1 MFDNKECSPSEQN
14 NEYSCLDDDI
24 IIDVAKI
31 FNKKMNSGIDLNA
44 DPKTIHDQICD
55 IVFKITNDKSETG
68 LFDIHKVI
76 NALPKNKL
84 KRFKASF
91 RPEMPEEWHKNFN
104 EWLSTTDIDKVLR
117 QYVEADPHFF
127 YFGATPMDF
136 DLKKGSRCTVNSLCS
151 FNLKK
156 LLKNGKTKI
165 GIVFNTDDHDEPGE
179 HWVSMYIDCKGVNLN
194 EPCIYYFDSVG
205 DDAPK
210 EIMKLVEKIKKQGLE
225 NGITFTYLYNDKKHQ
240 KGDSECGIYSLHFM
254 IYMLEDGNFMDYIRK
269 KKSDEYIKKFR
280 NIFFID

>member
-1 MFDNKECSPSEQN
+1 MFKRQECSPSEQN
-14 NEYSCLDDDI
+14 NKYSCLDDDI

-31 FNKKMNSGIDLNA
+31 FNEKMDTSIDLKA
-44 DPKTIHDQICD
+44 DPKVIHDQICD

-104 EWLSTTDIDKVLR
+104 EWLSTTDIDKVLK

-136 DLKKGSRCTVNSLCS
+136 DLKRGGRCAVNSLCS

-156 LLKNGKTKI
+156 LLKDGKTKI
-165 GIVFNTDDHDEPGE
+165 GIVFNTDDHDEAGE

-205 DDAPK
+205 DDAPE
-210 EIMKLVEKIKKQGLE
+210 EIMKLVEKIKKQ
-225 NGITFTYLYNDKKHQ
+225 
-240 KGDSECGIYSLHFM
+240 
-254 IYMLEDGNFMDYIRK
+254 
-269 KKSDEYIKKFR
+269 
-280 NIFFID
+280 